1 METIKQKY
9 SISLVFSFVWLGFV
23 CAISFMEAWLKFE
36 ADGVTLPIGLSI
48 GKVVFTW
55 LNRVEWMFALIIFFN
70 FFISNHNLNYLKAL
84 FIIILVGLALQSVWI
99 FPILEKRADLII
111 AGQSVQSSFYH
122 LFYIIIEFIKAVSLL
137 LLGIKL
143 LKLHNHEN

>member
-1 METIKQKY
+1 METTKQQFN
-9 SISLVFSFVWLGFV
+9 ISLIFSFIWLGFI

-70 FFISNHNLNYLKAL
+70 FFISNHNLNYSKAL
-84 FIIILVGLALQSVWI
+84 FIIVLVSLTLQSVWI
-99 FPILEKRADLII
+99 FPLLEKRADLII
-111 AGQSVQSSFYH
+111 SGQEVQRSFYH
-122 LFYIIIEFIKAVSLL
+122 LFYIIIEFIKAISLL
-137 LLGIKL
+137 LLGIKI
-143 LKLHNHEN
+143 LKLHNHGN

>member
-9 SISLVFSFVWLGFV
+9 SISLVFSFLWLGFV

-84 FIIILVGLALQSVWI
+84 YIIILVGLALQSVWI
-99 FPILEKRADLII
+99 FPILEKQADLII
-111 AGQSVQSSFYH
+111 SGQTVQSSFYH
-122 LFYIIIEFIKAVSLL
+122 LFYIIIECIKAVSLL